1 MPAAKAVAGAKA
13 VPNVAAVYHL
23 IPVPEV
29 VTKSATVPELQKAC
43 ATAVGAAGIVT
54 VTVTE
59 VLPILSQVPMV

>member
-1 MPAAKAVAGAKA
+1 M
-13 VPNVAAVYHL
+13 YHL
-23 IPVPEV
+23 IPVPDV
-29 VTKSATVPELQKAC
+29 VTKSATVPELQKDC

>member
-1 MPAAKAVAGAKA
+1 MPATNAVDGAKA
-13 VPNVAAVYHL
+13 VPDVAAVYHL

-29 VTKSATVPELQKAC
+29 VTKSATVPELQIVC

-59 VLPILSQVPMV
+59 VRPILSQVPMV